1 MIYFSKEHKGRD
13 RHPGVF
19 CPELNKCL
27 EKFKDIIGAIP
38 KKQLPSGWV
47 RDFLKLLNA
56 MGWSKGRKLS
66 SEEFQTVNAWNEALQ
81 KFSVLDTVGGE
92 LDIHSAISL
101 LTQNINVKNFQPET
115 DDVPV
120 QIMGMLE
127 AVGERFDHAW
137 IMGLDAES
145 WPPAPRPKAKPL
157 APVRKVP
164 PPRASLS
171 GVIRI
176 GDNTYVMLKGVGKE
190 KGLLRVK
197 VGEDVDGWQVEK
209 IQDDRVV
216 LNNAGEKHEIP
227 LRSYKTVPLPRVK
240 PPAKPGEKDKNRAQE
255 RKKALAARRERN
267 KQPK

>member
-1 MIYFSKEHKGRD
+1 MKWLWI
-13 RHPGVF
+13 
-19 CPELNKCL
+19 LL
-27 EKFKDIIGAIP
+27 IGA
-38 KKQLPSGWV
+38 L
-47 RDFLKLLNA
+47 
-56 MGWSKGRKLS
+56 
-66 SEEFQTVNAWNEALQ
+66 AL
-81 KFSVLDTVGGE
+81 VIAAEWYL
-92 LDIHSAISL
+92 
-101 LTQNINVKNFQPET
+101 
-115 DDVPV
+115 PV
-120 QIMGMLE
+120 QAPSVPFFTNPRISGDQKPNLLAE
-127 AVGERFDHAW
+127 ADRTADFPPMEQYQPVKDRPLFFEGRR
-137 IMGLDAES
+137 
-145 WPPAPRPKAKPL
+145 PPAEYVPDEPKAKPL